1 MKKYTSLISV
11 ITLVLTFFWSYSDLI
26 PSRSIN
32 KVNSNTEFS
41 IENALTHL
49 KVISKEPHYTG
60 SPNHIIVQNYIVNEL
75 KKMGLNPKIQNQ
87 VAISKW
93 RSSTNT
99 ANITASIKGYEDGK
113 SLVLLSHYDSRH
125 HSSLGASDAGS
136 GVVTILE
143 GVRAFLAKN
152 KKPKNDIHIVF
163 TDAEEIGLL
172 GAQAFVN
179 HSPLANNIGLVI
191 NYEARGSGGDRKS
204 VV

>member
-1 MKKYTSLISV
+1 MKKYTSLIS
-11 ITLVLTFFWSYSDLI
+11 IIILILTFYWSYTDLI
-26 PSRSIN
+26 PS
-32 KVNSNTEFS
+32 KVTNEVSSNTEFS
-41 IENALTHL
+41 IQNALSHL

-60 SPNHIIVQNYIVNEL
+60 SKNHLIVQNYIVNEL
-75 KKMGLNPKIQNQ
+75 KKMGLNPEVQNQ

-152 KKPKNDIHIVF
+152 KQPKNDIHIVF
-163 TDAEEIGLL
+163 TRDSYL
-172 GAQAFVN
+172 GEV
-179 HSPLANNIGLVI
+179 
-191 NYEARGSGGDRKS
+191 Y
-204 VV
+204 